1 MQFFLMKKK
10 KKMLGDFVST
20 EKDQNIILEGR
31 PFIYNPILYASKS
44 GITEQELNSIIYK
57 YDHML

>member
-1 MQFFLMKKK
+1 
-10 KKMLGDFVST
+10 MLGDFVST